1 MEILRVHP
9 SQRRVSCEPCRKN
22 KAKCQR
28 VQPEDPKCLRC
39 TLNNL
44 ICDAGEQRKVGRP
57 KRREYAS
64 PSAVDKSRVT
74 KRQKKPNS
82 PEPVLLIVAASR
94 DGNGTFVQTLTA
106 SSNVDESFTRIATA
120 EHIPSHPY
128 TRTTDS
134 GWATWPTF
142 MTDRWYREKIPAG
155 ARGGIATG
163 AASGFPPSDITARL
177 PVPTMSFISYGNPYK
192 RPTATP
198 SRTNQALS
206 EDSVAWINFEPAIH
220 FPLPPVYGLTRKS
233 CPQPFGIGRP
243 PAYYVHENKFS
254 SDPSA
259 VTTSNASIDRKSA
272 IVRLTRIIQ
281 GLRLRTAVVQTNRTL
296 LSLNSL
302 IHRSGPFFLESYSL
316 CEYVMTATQDLVQIS
331 ASLLHRP
338 QSNHESEEHFLSA
351 SLVPTITDIYSRIL
365 AFFQLFLEHLTDR
378 AERQGDDPVIPIPGL
393 TFNGVLLVGPCTQGV
408 LFSSST
414 FYLLGRLEEVL
425 GLNPMFRGTGLLSAD
440 QIEVLCDLL
449 DRSEDLTRRKGI
461 IRPADVRKL
470 YARVAAV
477 LGRLSADEY

>member
-1 MEILRVHP
+1 MEIHKVHP

-64 PSAVDKSRVT
+64 SSAVDKSRVT

-82 PEPVLLIVAASR
+82 PEPVLPIAAVSK
-94 DGNGTFVQTLTA
+94 DGNGTFVQALTA
-106 SSNVDESFTRIATA
+106 SSNVDESSIRIATA
-120 EHIPSHPY
+120 KYIPSHPY

-142 MTDRWYREKIPAG
+142 MTDRWYCDKIPGG
-155 ARGGIATG
+155 AEGGIVTDAEF
-163 AASGFPPSDITARL
+163 GFPTGRITARP
-177 PVPTMSFISYGNPYK
+177 PVPTMKSISYRNSDN
-192 RPTATP
+192 RPTATS
-198 SRTNQALS
+198 SRTDEALS

-220 FPLPPVYGLTRKS
+220 LPLRPVYGLTRKN
-233 CPQPFGIGRP
+233 CPLPFGIGRP

-259 VTTSNASIDRKSA
+259 VMTSNASIDGKSA
-272 IVRLTRIIQ
+272 IVRLTRIVQ
-281 GLRLRTAVVQTNRTL
+281 GLRLRTAMVQTNRTL

-302 IHRSGPFFLESYSL
+302 IHRSGPFFLESCSL

-351 SLVPTITDIYSRIL
+351 SLIPTITDIYCRIL

-408 LFSSST
+408 LFSSSS
-414 FYLLGRLEEVL
+414 FCLLGRLEEVL
-425 GLNPMFRGTGLLSAD
+425 GLNPMFRGAGLLSAD
-440 QIEVLCDLL
+440 HIEALCDLL
-449 DRSEDLTRRKGI
+449 DRSEDLTRHKGI
-461 IRPADVRKL
+461 MRPADVRKL

>member
-1 MEILRVHP
+1 MEIHP
-9 SQRRVSCEPCRKN
+9 SQRRVSCELCRKN

-28 VQPEDPKCLRC
+28 VQPDDPKCVRC

-44 ICDAGEQRKVGRP
+44 ICGAGEQRKVGRP

-64 PSAVDKSRVT
+64 SSAVDKSRVT
-74 KRQKKPNS
+74 KRQRKPNS
-82 PEPVLLIVAASR
+82 PEPVLPVAAVSK
-94 DGNGTFVQTLTA
+94 DWNELFAEALTA

-120 EHIPSHPY
+120 KHIPSHPY

-142 MTDRWYREKIPAG
+142 MTDRWYRDKIPGG
-155 ARGGIATG
+155 AEGGIVTDAEF
-163 AASGFPPSDITARL
+163 GFPPGGITARP
-177 PVPTMSFISYGNPYK
+177 PVPTMSSISCRNSYN
-192 RPTATP
+192 RPTTTS
-198 SRTNQALS
+198 SRANQALS
-206 EDSVAWINFEPAIH
+206 EDPVAWINLEPTINLP
-220 FPLPPVYGLTRKS
+220 FPSMYGLTRKN
-233 CPQPFGIGRP
+233 CPLPFGIGRP

-259 VTTSNASIDRKSA
+259 VTTSNASIDSKNA
-272 IVRLTRIIQ
+272 TVRLTRIVQ
-281 GLRLRTAVVQTNRTL
+281 GLRLRSAMVQTNRTH

-302 IHRSGPFFLESYSL
+302 IHRQGPFFLESYSL
-316 CEYVMTATQDLVQIS
+316 CEYVMTATQDLEQI
-331 ASLLHRP
+331 ADSLIHTPR
-338 QSNHESEEHFLSA
+338 SNRNSDAQLSA
-351 SLVPTITDIYSRIL
+351 PLISIITDIYSRIL

-461 IRPADVRKL
+461 MRPADVRKL

>member
-1 MEILRVHP
+1 MEIHKVHP

-28 VQPEDPKCLRC
+28 VQPDDHKCLRC

-44 ICDAGEQRKVGRP
+44 TCGAGEQRKVGRP

-82 PEPVLLIVAASR
+82 PDPALPLAAISK
-94 DGNGTFVQTLTA
+94 DGNEVFVKALTA
-106 SSNVDESFTRIATA
+106 SSNVDESSRIATA
-120 EHIPSHPY
+120 KHIPSHPY

-142 MTDRWYREKIPAG
+142 MTDCWYRDKIPGG
-155 ARGGIATG
+155 AEGGIVTDAEF
-163 AASGFPPSDITARL
+163 GFPTGRITARP
-177 PVPTMSFISYGNPYK
+177 PVPTMKSILYRNSDN
-192 RPTATP
+192 RPTATS
-198 SRTNQALS
+198 SRTYQALP

-220 FPLPPVYGLTRKS
+220 LPFPPVYGLTRKS
-233 CPQPFGIGRP
+233 CPLPFGIGRP

-259 VTTSNASIDRKSA
+259 VMTSYASIDSKNA
-272 IVRLTRIIQ
+272 NVRLTRIVQ
-281 GLRLRTAVVQTNRTL
+281 GLRLRTAMVQTNRPH

-302 IHRSGPFFLESYSL
+302 IHRQGPFFLESYSL
-316 CEYVMTATQDLVQIS
+316 CEYVTTATQDLEQIA
-331 ASLLHRP
+331 ASLLHPPR
-338 QSNHESEEHFLSA
+338 SNRNSDEQLSA
-351 SLVPTITDIYSRIL
+351 TLIPTITDIYSRIL

-408 LFSSST
+408 LFSSSS
-414 FYLLGRLEEVL
+414 FHLLGRLEDVL
-425 GLNPMFRGTGLLSAD
+425 GLNPMFRGAGLLSAD
-440 QIEVLCDLL
+440 QIEVLCDNL

-461 IRPADVRKL
+461 MRPTDVRKL
-470 YARVAAV
+470 YGRVAAV
-477 LGRLSADEY
+477 LERLAANES